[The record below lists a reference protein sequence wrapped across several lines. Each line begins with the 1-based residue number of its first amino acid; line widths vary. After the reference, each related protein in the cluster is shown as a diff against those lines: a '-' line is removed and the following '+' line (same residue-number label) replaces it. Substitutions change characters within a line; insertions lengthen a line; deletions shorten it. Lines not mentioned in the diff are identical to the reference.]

1 MPTFSN
7 DFMFDVFWLRLGV
20 LFRTITV
27 RAMIL
32 NYNFLRN
39 WNNHYGSFL
48 DFEILFIANLRSKCF
63 EWRKI
68 CKLCHFTTKIC
79 LQKWIN
85 NVDLILLH
93 SKFWVQ
99 IFSGHVTC
107 LCATT
112 VMGFEVRKC
121 IKNSIHNGY
130 AIL

>member
-7 DFMFDVFWLRLGV
+7 HFMFDIFWLRLRV

-32 NYNFLRN
+32 NYDFLKN

-48 DFEILFIANLRSKCF
+48 DFEILFIANLRSKSF

-68 CKLCHFTTKIC
+68 YKLCDFTTKIC

-93 SKFWVQ
+93 SKFLSADFLRSRDLLVCHNSNEIWSEIQ
-99 IFSGHVTC
+99 
-107 LCATT
+107 
-112 VMGFEVRKC
+112 C
-121 IKNSIHNGY
+121 IKNSIHI
-130 AIL
+130 ALS